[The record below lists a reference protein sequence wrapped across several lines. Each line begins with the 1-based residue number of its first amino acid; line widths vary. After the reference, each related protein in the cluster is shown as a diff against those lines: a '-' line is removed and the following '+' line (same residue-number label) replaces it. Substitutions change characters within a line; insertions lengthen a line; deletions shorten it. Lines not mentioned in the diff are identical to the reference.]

1 MYHYDVI
8 YIYVCVV
15 CVFVHAMQNER
26 TALHLAAE
34 AGHLDIVDKLLQMG
48 AQIQKKDKVRQARRS
63 VCRMEWMRR
72 NRYLKPGLETNL
84 HHSLAAGHINMCRTQ
99 RKNTVP

>member
-1 MYHYDVI
+1 MCARTREDYHVSLRCCI

-48 AQIQKKDKVRQARRS
+48 AQIQKKDKVRQA
-63 VCRMEWMRR
+63 C
-72 NRYLKPGLETNL
+72 
-84 HHSLAAGHINMCRTQ
+84 
-99 RKNTVP
+99 